1 MGQSNIESK
10 EIIEFVRNG
19 YEKSVAALAFMVKQ
33 HLNIE
38 NLEILSEHSE
48 SDLSMNGESQFNV
61 LTTEIIGDTKGKSFL
76 FLSEK
81 DAAELFKLT
90 TGQEPNNEEF
100 LEAVLKETDNIVSAA
115 FISVIADKYKL
126 KIYGDV
132 PHYFKWTQEEI
143 INQYSK
149 DIDKFGKGMILVKA
163 NLTSDDRSVI
173 VGFDWIIDPKLIN

>member
-1 MGQSNIESK
+1 MGQSNIVAK
-10 EIIEFVRNG
+10 EIMEFVRNG

-38 NLEILSEHSE
+38 NLEILSVHSE
-48 SDLSMNGESQFNV
+48 EDLSFTVDSQISV
-61 LTTEIIGDTKGKSFL
+61 LTTEIIGDTKGKSYL

-90 TGQEPNNEEF
+90 TGQEPNNQEF

-132 PHYFKWTQEEI
+132 PYYFLMSKDEVN
-143 INQYSK
+143 NQYNK
-149 DIDKFGKGMILVKA
+149 DINNFGKAMILVKA
-163 NLTSDDRSVI
+163 VLTSDDGAI
-173 VGFDWIIDPKLIN
+173 NVGFDWMIDPTLIE